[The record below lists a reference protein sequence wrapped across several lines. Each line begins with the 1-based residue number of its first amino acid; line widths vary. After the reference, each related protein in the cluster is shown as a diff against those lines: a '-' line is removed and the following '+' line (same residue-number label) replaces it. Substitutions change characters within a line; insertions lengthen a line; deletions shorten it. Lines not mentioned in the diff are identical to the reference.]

1 VSEAIETAFI
11 DAIRKNPDDD
21 DARAVYADWLEEH
34 GDARGEYLRLEA
46 QLNRIPL
53 RLIELARAI
62 NPLWLEAVARRYDV
76 ELISAG
82 SNKIMA
88 IKSIRAA
95 TGLGLKD
102 AKDIA
107 DRASELTP
115 QRIQQQLDRK
125 RADAIIAEFTGSGA
139 TLRIVASAQ
148 ARATIDGSV
157 FEGPGLAPPGT
168 AGPGTEVVLVSVAP
182 NQLISAIRLVREIT
196 ALGLKDAKDIVDRVA
211 AGTPHTLVR
220 FANAVLAAQIVAR
233 FAGIGQVD
241 IR

>member
-46 QLNRIPL
+46 QLHRIPL
-53 RLIELARAI
+53 RLIELARLI
-62 NPLWLEAVARRYDV
+62 NPLWLEAIARRYDV

-107 DRASELTP
+107 DRAGEQTP
-115 QRIQQQLDRK
+115 QRIRQQLDRK
-125 RADAIIAEFTGSGA
+125 QADAIIAEFTGSGA
-139 TLRIVASAQ
+139 TLRIVGSAH
-148 ARATIDGSV
+148 DGSTIARM
-157 FEGPGLAPPGT
+157 FEGPELAPPGT
-168 AGPGTEVVLVSVAP
+168 AAPGTEVVLVSVVP
-182 NQLISAIRLVREIT
+182 DQMISAVKLVREIT
-196 ALGLKDAKDIVDRVA
+196 GLGLKQAKDIVDGVI
-211 AGTPHTLVR
+211 AGAPYVFVR
-220 FANAVLAAQIVAR
+220 PVGPELAAQIMMR
-233 FAGIGQVD
+233 FAGIGQVL